1 MLKAWMSKYVQERWA
16 NRLKEREVQQ
26 GDLLVVKTVFNP
38 VWEHVKIADI
48 HQTILDEW
56 SKDLAPEQHASNQL
70 TLWDVGVSRVS
81 NPPAMRRSR
90 KRKVARM
97 VGSTYVAEVV
107 SEPEYSEE
115 DDGDRFRGRRP
126 LLNGPAPLEIEHAG
140 VSSDGVDQVAQIMK
154 SRMIL
159 SRKRNLTLGDLVAT
173 WRKTTLGY
181 SEAPV
186 FGPDVLRQL

>member
-1 MLKAWMSKYVQERWA
+1 MGTRY
-16 NRLKEREVQQ
+16 
-26 GDLLVVKTVFNP
+26 
-38 VWEHVKIADI
+38 IADI
-48 HQTILDEW
+48 HQVILDEW
-56 SKDLAPEQHASNQL
+56 SKDLAPEQHTNNQL
-70 TLWDVGVSRVS
+70 TLWDVGVSRVA

-107 SEPEYSEE
+107 SEPESSD
-115 DDGDRFRGRRP
+115 DDGERFLGRPP
-126 LLNGPAPLEIEHAG
+126 LLNGPAPLDVDHAG